1 MTSGPICRVG
11 TLGRFQLGRDFHQR
25 GDVPR
30 LRAIA
35 LTCITAK
42 NREQVGVIEFWGAQ
56 QPMVRCVSF
65 LCSASES
72 GVERVLCSPHPKLN
86 PIRPITLD
94 NGAHTRDIDIAI
106 PFRLIWKT
114 RPYIGQPW
122 SSGRIPACQHKHGT
136 RRRRIARALRSH
148 VGYPR
153 ILENSWRR
161 TSTTTRSR
169 FSHEQYAGGTWT
181 NPMSRVATRRSVR
194 GAHKT
199 RTRNVVLTETPRF
212 DVKQTRVRFPVVA
225 THSQYTWRLLFFSSR
240 ADGG

>member
-1 MTSGPICRVG
+1 M
-11 TLGRFQLGRDFHQR
+11 
-25 GDVPR
+25 PR

-86 PIRPITLD
+86 PIRPITLN

-136 RRRRIARALRSH
+136 RRRRIARARSH

-153 ILENSWRR
+153 IWKPPGGERRLHSLTILTRAVRRRYVDQPDVEGRDSSFRSWRPQN
-161 TSTTTRSR
+161 
-169 FSHEQYAGGTWT
+169 SHAEC
-181 NPMSRVATRRSVR
+181 
-194 GAHKT
+194 
-199 RTRNVVLTETPRF
+199 VLTETPRF

>member
-1 MTSGPICRVG
+1 M
-11 TLGRFQLGRDFHQR
+11 
-25 GDVPR
+25 PR

-122 SSGRIPACQHKHGT
+122 SSGRIPACQHNGIITQK
-136 RRRRIARALRSH
+136 
-148 VGYPR
+148 
-153 ILENSWRR
+153 NC
-161 TSTTTRSR
+161 TSTTVRRRVPENMELLAAKVVYSLTILTRAVRRRYVDQPSR
-169 FSHEQYAGGTWT
+169 CRESRLAVPFVAPTHNSHAG
-181 NPMSRVATRRSVR
+181 MS
-194 GAHKT
+194 
-199 RTRNVVLTETPRF
+199 
-212 DVKQTRVRFPVVA
+212 
-225 THSQYTWRLLFFSSR
+225 Y
-240 ADGG
+240 

>member
-1 MTSGPICRVG
+1 M
-11 TLGRFQLGRDFHQR
+11 
-25 GDVPR
+25 PR

-181 NPMSRVATRRSVR
+181 NPLDVESRDSSFRSWRPQNSHAECRTDGDASFRCKTDPGSIPGGCNKQRQTIWRRLFLPFFC
-194 GAHKT
+194 T
-199 RTRNVVLTETPRF
+199 RTRRRYISCYVTYR
-212 DVKQTRVRFPVVA
+212 DDDMYYI
-225 THSQYTWRLLFFSSR
+225 S
-240 ADGG
+240 